1 MSLANNSGT
10 KSALSSEDFQ
20 KVGHDHRP
28 QKEEPE
34 AHFTFLLLFDKVSGS
49 PNVHYHMVDPT
60 SPQKIF
66 PKENTFTAKQVK
78 DICGYKPVV
87 FQGCLYVIGGK
98 DWNTG
103 VLSARVNKYDPR
115 LNEWKTVKDLNNA
128 RYGCTAEVLGGYLYV
143 IGGMV
148 TGKRVS
154 DSVERYDQPSDL
166 WTEVAPLPSPRI
178 DHASCVINGA
188 IYVSGGTFDLDYPG
202 SNSFWCYDPG
212 ENAWK
217 DVDDGET
224 YLPHERSSHVM
235 CPLDNNKIIILGG
248 QVFDQDAYCEMD
260 EPNIYQYNL
269 PDSHVTQEI
278 RKTWYMDLPRMA
290 IPRCNSCIVL
300 IGTNLWMIG
309 GFSYN
314 KRTPIKTASYYDTVK
329 KRWKNAFQLPDHHY
343 DNMEGVMLVVPASNG
358 NFRFQDRF
366 IYSQWLMW

>member
-60 SPQKIF
+60 SQQKIF

-115 LNEWKTVKDLNNA
+115 LNEWKAVKDLNNA

-202 SNSFWCYDPG
+202 SNSF
-212 ENAWK
+212 
-217 DVDDGET
+217 
-224 YLPHERSSHVM
+224 
-235 CPLDNNKIIILGG
+235 
-248 QVFDQDAYCEMD
+248 
-260 EPNIYQYNL
+260 
-269 PDSHVTQEI
+269 
-278 RKTWYMDLPRMA
+278 
-290 IPRCNSCIVL
+290 
-300 IGTNLWMIG
+300 
-309 GFSYN
+309 
-314 KRTPIKTASYYDTVK
+314 
-329 KRWKNAFQLPDHHY
+329 
-343 DNMEGVMLVVPASNG
+343 
-358 NFRFQDRF
+358 
-366 IYSQWLMW
+366 